1 MPFQD
6 SVLLEIY
13 FRIIRKRYAELAYE
27 YTTRCMTL
35 LHLKFHRMN
44 MCDVVLCHGWGQT
57 EEGEEGRKEGREAR
71 EGG

>member
-6 SVLLEIY
+6 GLLLKIY
-13 FRIIRKRYAELAYE
+13 LRIISKRYAELAYE
-27 YTTRCMTL
+27 YTTRCMPL
-35 LHLKFHRMN
+35 LRLKFHRMN

-57 EEGEEGRKEGREAR
+57 EEGEGSKEGREAR